1 MALSWNEIKDRAL
14 HFSIEFEGAHY
25 EKGETQ
31 TFYNEF
37 FNIFGVNRRRVATFE
52 EPVKKLGD
60 KRGFIDLFWKGV
72 LLVEQKSKGR
82 DLKKAKEQALD
93 YFPNLKDDELPKYI
107 MVSDFQTFELYD
119 LETGEENKFTL
130 QELYQNVGLF
140 SFIAGYEK
148 KNYKDIEEVNIEAS
162 ELMGK
167 LYDELR
173 KSGYP
178 QHDLEIF
185 LTRALFCLFAD
196 DSGIWENNLLTRFV
210 EEKTNEDGSDT
221 GSKLSHLFQVLNT
234 PKEKRSSN
242 LDESLAKFEY
252 INGGLFANMV
262 SIPDFNSRM
271 RKVFLECCYYDWKKV
286 SPAIF
291 GSLFQSVSDSKKRRE
306 LGEHY
311 TSEQNILKL
320 IEPLFLD
327 DLWEEFEKIR
337 NIKTGKKSRLEEF
350 QNKLAS
356 LKFLDPACGCGNFL
370 VVTYRE
376 LRKLETSVIMELE
389 QLKKDSGQMRLNA
402 MSYSKIDVDNF
413 YGIEI
418 EEFPCKIAEVALW
431 MTDHLMNMELSEQ
444 LGSFYSRIPLKKSAT
459 IINKNALRINWADI
473 VLQNELNYILGN
485 PPFIGKS
492 GSKNESEER
501 KIIRQQDVA
510 SILGKI
516 PKGGLLDYVA
526 CWYIKSAQYIQNY
539 KHIKCALV
547 STNSIT
553 QGEQIGILWNELINK
568 YNIKI
573 HFAHK
578 TFNWCNEA
586 KGKAHVHCIIVG
598 YANFDISKKYLF
610 VYENIKGNAHKITVK
625 NINPY
630 LIDFKDDILIFPRRK
645 SLCNVKEIIAGG
657 KPVEGHYFIFDSID
671 ELNSF
676 IEKEPNAKKYIKE
689 LVCADEYINGN
700 KRWCLWLKDANP
712 YEISKMP
719 LVKERIENVRKYR
732 LNSSK
737 KDTIKLAETPS
748 LFAEIKNIGDN
759 YLLIP
764 LTSGERRKYI
774 PIGFIDKDKIPNNS
788 CSIIPYATLYDFGII
803 TSAMHMIWMKY
814 VCGRLES
821 RYRYSNNIVYR
832 NFPFPKDVSKKHKE
846 LVEQK
851 ANNVLTIRNEFLN
864 QDENCSLAIL
874 YNPETMPPDLLKAH
888 IELDKAVDKCYGK
901 NTFKNELER
910 IEFLFCLYEEYTKPL
925 LQKHINSFKS

>member
-14 HFSIEFEGAHY
+14 HFSIEFESAHY

-130 QELYQNVGLF
+130 QELYQNVELF

-167 LYDELR
+167 LYDALR

-196 DSGIWENNLLTRFV
+196 DSGIWENNLLTRFI

-459 IINKNALRINWADI
+459 IINTNALTKNWEDVINPK
-473 VLQNELNYILGN
+473 ELSYILGN
-485 PPFIGKS
+485 PPFIGKHLQT
-492 GSKNESEER
+492 SEQTKELEFVIGNIKR
-501 KIIRQQDVA
+501 V
-510 SILGKI
+510 GV
-516 PKGGLLDYVA
+516 LDYVSA
-526 CWYIKSAQYIQNY
+526 WYVKAAKYIKNSQ
-539 KHIKCALV
+539 HIKCAFV

-553 QGEQIGILWNELINK
+553 QGEQVGVLWGELLNN
-568 YNIKI
+568 YNLKI

-578 TFNWCNEA
+578 TFDWCNEA
-586 KGKAHVHCIIVG
+586 RGNAHVHCVIIG
-598 YANFDISKKYLF
+598 FANFDTNKKYLF
-610 VYENIKGNAHKITVK
+610 DYENVKGEPHQAVVQ

-630 LIDFKDDILIFPRRK
+630 LINYKDILILSRTKPI
-645 SLCNVKEIIAGG
+645 CNVNSISAGG
-657 KPVEGHYFIFDSID
+657 KLVDGGHLIFHN
-671 ELNSF
+671 EE
-676 IEKEPNAKKYIKE
+676 EKEKFLKAEPNALKYIRE
-689 LVCADEYINGN
+689 LIGSEEYINRE

-712 YEISKMP
+712 ADIAKMP
-719 LVKERIENVRKYR
+719 LVIKRINLVRESRQK
-732 LNSSK
+732 SK
-737 KDTIKLAETPS
+737 KAATRKLALTPQ
-748 LFAEIKNIGDN
+748 LFAEIKETGDN
-759 YLLIP
+759 FLLIP
-764 LTSGERRKYI
+764 LISSERRIYI
-774 PIGFIDKDKIPNNS
+774 PMGFINKECIPTNRCSFIPNAN
-788 CSIIPYATLYDFGII
+788 YTLFGYL
-803 TSAMHMIWMKY
+803 SSKMHMTWTKY

-821 RYRYSNNIVYR
+821 RYNYSNTIVYN
-832 NFPFPKDVSKKHKE
+832 NFPFPK
-846 LVEQK
+846 
-851 ANNVLTIRNEFLN
+851 NVLPKNKQNVENKVKSIIDIRNKYLEN
-864 QDENCSLAIL
+864 DNNCSLAIL

-901 NTFKNELER
+901 NTFKNEIER

-925 LQKHINSFKS
+925 LKKHINSLKS

>member
-1 MALSWNEIKDRAL
+1 MGLSWNEIRDRAL
-14 HFSIEFEGAHY
+14 KFSLEYKDEYY
-25 EKGETQ
+25 EKGEAQ
-31 TFYNEF
+31 TFYNDF
-37 FNIFGVNRRRVATFE
+37 FNIFGVNRRRVATYE
-52 EPVKKLGD
+52 KLVKKSGK
-60 KRGFIDLFWKGV
+60 KRGYIDLFWKGM
-72 LLVEQKSKGR
+72 LLVEQKSEGE

-93 YFPNLKDDELPKYI
+93 YFPNLKDYELPKYI
-107 MVSDFQTFELYD
+107 LVSDFQTFELYD

-148 KNYKDIEEVNIEAS
+148 KCYKDTEEVNIKAS

-167 LYDELR
+167 LYDELE

-185 LTRALFCLFAD
+185 LTRILFCLFAD
-196 DSGIWENNLLTRFV
+196 DSGIWENNLLTKFI

-234 PKEKRSSN
+234 PIEKRSSN
-242 LDESLAKFEY
+242 LDECLAKFEY

-262 SIPDFNSRM
+262 TIPDFNSKM

-320 IEPLFLD
+320 IEPLFLN
-327 DLWEEFEKIR
+327 DLRKEFEKIR
-337 NIKTGKKSRLEEF
+337 SKKIGKKSRLEEF

-376 LRKLETSVIMELE
+376 LRRLETSIIMELE
-389 QLKKDSGQMRLNA
+389 QLKKDSGQMRVDT

-444 LGSFYSRIPLKKSAT
+444 LGAFYSRIPLQKSAT
-459 IINKNALRINWADI
+459 IVNTNALTISWEEI
-473 VLQNELNYILGN
+473 VNPKELNYILGN
-485 PPFIGKS
+485 PPFIGKHLQTS
-492 GSKNESEER
+492 EQSKEVESV
-501 KIIRQQDVA
+501 I
-510 SILGKI
+510 GKI
-516 PKGGLLDYVA
+516 KGVGVLDYVSA
-526 CWYIKSAQYIQNY
+526 WYVKAAKYIKNWQ
-539 KHIKCALV
+539 HIKCAFV

-553 QGEQIGILWNELINK
+553 QGEQVGVLWGELLNN

-578 TFNWCNEA
+578 TFDWCNETR
-586 KGKAHVHCIIVG
+586 GKAHVHCVIIG
-598 YANFDISKKYLF
+598 FANFDTNKKYLF
-610 VYENIKGNAHKITVK
+610 DYENIKGVAHQIVVN

-630 LIDFKDDILIFPRRK
+630 LIDYKDILISSRTKP
-645 SLCNVKEIIAGG
+645 LCDVNSISAGG
-657 KPVEGHYFIFDSID
+657 KPVDGGHLIFHTKK
-671 ELNSF
+671 
-676 IEKEPNAKKYIKE
+676 EKEDFLKAEPKALKYIHE
-689 LVCADEYINGN
+689 LIGSEEYINRE

-712 YEISKMP
+712 ADLVKMP
-719 LVKERIENVRKYR
+719 LVIKRLDLVRESRQKSEKAATR
-732 LNSSK
+732 
-737 KDTIKLAETPS
+737 KLALTPQ
-748 LFAEIKNIGDN
+748 LFAEIKETGEN

-764 LTSGERRKYI
+764 LISSEQRMYI
-774 PIGFIDKDKIPNNS
+774 PMGFLNKECIPTNRCSFIPNAD
-788 CSIIPYATLYDFGII
+788 YALFGYL
-803 TSAMHMIWMKY
+803 SSKMHMTWTKY

-821 RYRYSNNIVYR
+821 RYNYSNKIVYN
-832 NFPFPKDVSKKHKE
+832 NFPFPKNVSTKNKQNVENKVKNIISIRDKYLENDVS
-846 LVEQK
+846 
-851 ANNVLTIRNEFLN
+851 
-864 QDENCSLAIL
+864 CSLATL
-874 YNPETMPPDLLKAH
+874 YNPKTMPPDLLKAH
-888 IELDKAVDKCYGK
+888 MELDRAVDKCYGK
-901 NTFKNELER
+901 NSFKNELER
-910 IEFLFCLYEEYTKPL
+910 IEFLFGLYEEYTKPL
-925 LQKHINSFKS
+925 LKIKQ